1 VSVAPVSLRLRL
13 YQILFDQ
20 NTRSGRS
27 IEALCGFFAL
37 FSVVIIFI
45 ESGVDS
51 HYHLSF
57 DQWHAFVYLELLIT
71 LVFTVEYLL
80 RVLCWPQPAK
90 YVFSFWGIIDLVT
103 VLPLYVLWLWPEIG
117 VNYVFAWRA
126 LRTIRVLRVLKL
138 LRYMSSL
145 RIFWLAIVSARHQLM
160 VFYFLI
166 AIVMV
171 VFGSLM
177 YGIEGPENGFVTLG
191 ASVYWAVV
199 TATTVGYGD
208 ITPHTP
214 VGRMVASML
223 ILIGYSVIAIPTGLI
238 TTHMSNEYQTRR
250 NARICQNCRHTGHD
264 KGARFCNACGTE
276 LQSVEAR

>member
-1 VSVAPVSLRLRL
+1 MFVAPVLLRQRL
-13 YQILFDQ
+13 YRILFDQ
-20 NTRSGRS
+20 STRCGRRV
-27 IEALCGFFAL
+27 EAFCGCFAL
-37 FSVVIIFI
+37 LSVIIIFV
-45 ESGVDS
+45 ESALDTR
-51 HYHLSF
+51 YHLTF
-57 DQWHAFVYLELLIT
+57 DQWHTFVYLELIIT
-71 LVFTVEYLL
+71 AVFTAEYLL

-90 YVFSFWGIIDLVT
+90 YVFSFWGIIDLIT
-103 VLPLYVLWLWPEIG
+103 VLPMYVLWLWPEMG

-138 LRYMSSL
+138 LRYLSSL
-145 RIFWLAIVSARHQLM
+145 RIFWQAIVSARHQLM

-208 ITPHTP
+208 ITPHTGI
-214 VGRMVASML
+214 GRLVASLL

-238 TTHMSNEYQTRR
+238 TTHMSNEFQNRRSTRG
-250 NARICQNCRHTGHD
+250 CPKCKHTGHE
-264 KGARFCNACGTE
+264 KNANYCSICGTE
-276 LQSVEAR
+276 LPLAK

>member
-1 VSVAPVSLRLRL
+1 MPVAPSSLRQRL
-13 YQILFDQ
+13 YRILFDQ
-20 NTRSGRS
+20 STRSGRRV
-27 IEALCGFFAL
+27 EALCGFFAL
-37 FSVVIIFI
+37 FSVVIIFV
-45 ESGVDS
+45 ESALDS
-51 HYHLSF
+51 HYHLTF
-57 DQWHAFVYLELLIT
+57 DQWHTFVYLELLIT
-71 LVFTVEYLL
+71 AVFTAEYFL
-80 RVLCWPQPAK
+80 RVLCWSQPAK
-90 YVFSFWGIIDLVT
+90 YVFSFWGIIDLIT
-103 VLPLYVLWLWPEIG
+103 VLPMYVLWLWPEIS

-126 LRTIRVLRVLKL
+126 LRTIRILRVLKL

-208 ITPHTP
+208 IAPHTG
-214 VGRMVASML
+214 VGRFVASLL

-238 TTHMSNEYQTRR
+238 TTHMSNEYQNRR
-250 NARICQNCRHTGHD
+250 STRICPKCRHTGHE
-264 KGARFCNACGTE
+264 KNANYCSTCGTSLPE
-276 LQSVEAR
+276 GK

>member
-1 VSVAPVSLRLRL
+1 MPVAPSSLRQRL
-13 YQILFDQ
+13 YRILFDQ
-20 NTRSGRS
+20 STRSGRRV
-27 IEALCGFFAL
+27 EALCGFFAL
-37 FSVVIIFI
+37 FSVVIIFV
-45 ESGVDS
+45 ESALDS
-51 HYHLSF
+51 HYHLTF
-57 DQWHAFVYLELLIT
+57 DQWHTFVYLELLIT
-71 LVFTVEYLL
+71 VVFTAEYFL
-80 RVLCWPQPAK
+80 RVLCWSQPAK
-90 YVFSFWGIIDLVT
+90 YVFSFWGIIDLIT
-103 VLPLYVLWLWPEIG
+103 VLPMYVLWLWPEIS

-126 LRTIRVLRVLKL
+126 LRTIRILRVLKL

-208 ITPHTP
+208 IAPHTG
-214 VGRMVASML
+214 VGRFVASLL

-238 TTHMSNEYQTRR
+238 TTHMSNEYQNRR
-250 NARICQNCRHTGHD
+250 STRICPKCRHTGHE
-264 KGARFCNACGTE
+264 KNANYCSTCGTSLPE
-276 LQSVEAR
+276 GK

>member
-1 VSVAPVSLRLRL
+1 MSGAAVSRRLRL
-13 YQILFDQ
+13 YHFLFDQ
-20 NTRSGRS
+20 NTRSGRRV
-27 IEALCGFFAL
+27 EACCGFFAL
-37 FSVVIIFI
+37 FSVAIIFI
-45 ESGVDS
+45 ESGIGTQ
-51 HYHLSF
+51 YHLTFEEWRSF
-57 DQWHAFVYLELLIT
+57 MYLELLVT
-71 LVFTVEYLL
+71 VVFTLEYFL
-80 RVLCWPQPAK
+80 RVLSWPEPAK

-117 VNYVFAWRA
+117 IHYLFAWRA

-145 RIFWLAIVSARHQLM
+145 RIFWTAIVNARHQLM

-177 YGIEGPENGFVTLG
+177 YGIEGPENGFTTLG
-191 ASVYWAVV
+191 ASVYWAIV

-208 ITPHTP
+208 IVPHTP
-214 VGRMVASML
+214 VGRIVASLL

-238 TTHMSNEYQTRR
+238 TTQMSNEYQNRR
-250 NARICQNCRHTGHD
+250 NARVCPKCQHTGHV
-264 KGARFCNACGTE
+264 KGARYCSACGTE
-276 LQSVEAR
+276 LPLSGGQ

>member
-1 VSVAPVSLRLRL
+1 VPVAPVSLRQRL
-13 YQILFDQ
+13 YRILFDQ
-20 NTRSGRS
+20 STRCGRRV
-27 IEALCGFFAL
+27 EALCGFFAL
-37 FSVVIIFI
+37 FSVVIIFV
-45 ESGVDS
+45 ESAIDS
-51 HYHLSF
+51 HYHLTF
-57 DQWHAFVYLELLIT
+57 DQWHTFVYLELLIT
-71 LVFTVEYLL
+71 AVFTAEYFL

-90 YVFSFWGIIDLVT
+90 YVFSFWGIIDLIT
-103 VLPLYVLWLWPEIG
+103 VLPMYVLWLWPEIS

-126 LRTIRVLRVLKL
+126 LRTIRILRVLKL

-145 RIFWLAIVSARHQLM
+145 RVFWLAIVSARHQLM

-208 ITPHTP
+208 IAPHTG
-214 VGRMVASML
+214 VGRFVASLL

-238 TTHMSNEYQTRR
+238 TTHMSNEYQNRRSTRV
-250 NARICQNCRHTGHD
+250 CPKCRHTGHE
-264 KGARFCNACGTE
+264 KNANYCSTCGTSLPE
-276 LQSVEAR
+276 GK

>member
-1 VSVAPVSLRLRL
+1 MPAAPASFRQRL
-13 YQILFDQ
+13 YRFLFDQ
-20 NTRSGRS
+20 NTRSGRRV
-27 IEALCGFFAL
+27 EAVCGFFAL
-37 FSVVIIFI
+37 FSVAIIFV
-45 ESGVDS
+45 ESGLDT

-57 DQWHAFVYLELLIT
+57 EQWHTFAYLELLIT

-80 RVLCWPQPAK
+80 RVFCWPQPAK

-103 VLPLYVLWLWPEIG
+103 VLPLYVLWMWPEIG
-117 VNYVFAWRA
+117 INYVFAWRA

-145 RIFWLAIVSARHQLM
+145 RIFWAAIVSARHQLM

-177 YGIEGPENGFVTLG
+177 YGIEGPEHGFKTLG
-191 ASVYWAVV
+191 TSVYWAVV

-208 ITPHTP
+208 ISPHTP
-214 VGRMVASML
+214 IGRLVASML

-238 TTHMSNEYQTRR
+238 TTHMSNEYQNRR
-250 NARICQNCRHTGHD
+250 HARICPNCRQTGHE
-264 KGARFCNACGTE
+264 KEARFCNACGTE
-276 LQSVEAR
+276 LPEYK